1 MAEEQRGF
9 FSRLFGG
16 RDDAPEEMPTDF
28 FSLPMGANPKKDRVV
43 GMDESGLPQYESPLG
58 VRYIIRPTMPEGF
71 ETEAGTLARVAE
83 VGRDAIEGTI
93 DGVVSGFTAPAR
105 ALRGEP
111 VTYGDALAT
120 AGTASLGGAASPVPE
135 GSLRS
140 GYAPD
145 RTTAPFDA
153 GRASYIPNREITL
166 KDAYEA
172 RAEQMALAPNDRVQ
186 PRADREGFVD
196 ADYETPPSLPIFEED
211 LSARYPRNP
220 DPNASLPLRDRSRVL
235 VERRDEIAD
244 ALAER
249 IRNSG
254 QLGSNTQYFYH
265 SDGPLFRAA
274 VRAGLSEEEAAQ
286 YLRDFSQSYAATS
299 PRTNTTQNLLNATSV
314 MAKNAQGI
322 PFREIV
328 GPGSGGINES
338 GYPMM
343 SGPTGIHGKLLD
355 RYAAEGELDWD
366 TNPKPA
372 TFGQNVVGNRS
383 GATMDTHAIRG
394 VLMTLNQMEPGGVPE
409 GFILPS
415 AREAYRQDPT
425 RLTPSMIDD
434 TLGSQMVDGR
444 SMQTEYP
451 VFADIM
457 HAAAERLGVSPAEAQ
472 SMAWFGFG
480 DETNLG
486 SAANT
491 VSELFDQRLD
501 VTAEV
506 LGIPTEEAARLV
518 FTRQIPLLANRDAT
532 VGAAALMAP
541 EDDEQEDIPQFN
553 RGGLVL
559 SDATKGIRTREG
571 MEMANKKFQLDRSK
585 ADQDGDGDVSKLE
598 EVQGEAAQRTVG
610 KDDLVEMNC
619 GGIMMPDMELD
630 PVSGNEVPL
639 GSTPENVRD
648 DIPAMLSQ
656 DEYVLPA
663 HVVKWHG
670 LKHIQEM
677 QMEAEAGLM
686 SMSMEG
692 LIGGVEE
699 AAEEADE
706 DDTMEDE
713 YVMDVEVDVPT
724 VEVEDELEGEEYEEE
739 PQTSTLPGMMKKQKY
754 AFIIS

>member
-1 MAEEQRGF
+1 MR
-9 FSRLFGG
+9 
-16 RDDAPEEMPTDF
+16 
-28 FSLPMGANPKKDRVV
+28 
-43 GMDESGLPQYESPLG
+43 
-58 VRYIIRPTMPEGF
+58 
-71 ETEAGTLARVAE
+71 
-83 VGRDAIEGTI
+83 
-93 DGVVSGFTAPAR
+93 
-105 ALRGEP
+105 
-111 VTYGDALAT
+111 
-120 AGTASLGGAASPVPE
+120 
-135 GSLRS
+135 
-140 GYAPD
+140 
-145 RTTAPFDA
+145 
-153 GRASYIPNREITL
+153 
-166 KDAYEA
+166 YEA
-172 RAEQMALAPNDRVQ
+172 RAEQMALAPHDSVQ
-186 PRADREGFVD
+186 PRADREGFAD
-196 ADYETPPSLPIFEED
+196 ADYETSYSRPSFEED
-211 LSARYPRNP
+211 LS
-220 DPNASLPLRDRSRVL
+220 SS
-235 VERRDEIAD
+235 I
-244 ALAER
+244 
-249 IRNSG
+249 S
-254 QLGSNTQYFYH
+254 S
-265 SDGPLFRAA
+265 
-274 VRAGLSEEEAAQ
+274 
-286 YLRDFSQSYAATS
+286 
-299 PRTNTTQNLLNATSV
+299 NATW
-314 MAKNAQGI
+314 QG
-322 PFREIV
+322 RRT
-328 GPGSGGINES
+328 
-338 GYPMM
+338 

-571 MEMANKKFQLDRSK
+571 MEMANKKFQLDAMSANSK
-585 ADQDGDGDVSKLE
+585 KFRAKPPS
-598 EVQGEAAQRTVG
+598 A
-610 KDDLVEMNC
+610 
-619 GGIMMPDMELD
+619 P
-630 PVSGNEVPL
+630 
-639 GSTPENVRD
+639 
-648 DIPAMLSQ
+648 
-656 DEYVLPA
+656 
-663 HVVKWHG
+663 
-670 LKHIQEM
+670 
-677 QMEAEAGLM
+677 
-686 SMSMEG
+686 
-692 LIGGVEE
+692 
-699 AAEEADE
+699 
-706 DDTMEDE
+706 
-713 YVMDVEVDVPT
+713 
-724 VEVEDELEGEEYEEE
+724 
-739 PQTSTLPGMMKKQKY
+739 
-754 AFIIS
+754 